1 MDFFLGDYSGVRL
14 DEALIYDILD
24 LEENPDYEGVGL
36 RVFQILLEALKIYC
50 HDFGEVFY

>member
-36 RVFQILLEALKIYC
+36 RVF
-50 HDFGEVFY
+50 